1 MSVPTLESRIES
13 LEQMILSLQNQ
24 INWINQKTGVPA
36 VFVQQDFT
44 KCSCTS
50 SQCYQMNGA
59 WICATCNKPLANLP
73 TFTASGSAGQT
84 GT

>member
-13 LEQMILSLQNQ
+13 LEKMVLSLQNQ
-24 INWINQKTGVPA
+24 INFINQKTGVPA
-36 VFVQQDFT
+36 VFVQDFT
-44 KCSCTS
+44 KCCFTS

-59 WICATCNKPLANLP
+59 WICATCNKPMANLP
-73 TFTASGSAGQT
+73 TFTVGANGGQT